1 MDFDPVSVAHPE
13 PYAMN
18 SHSQS
23 DYRIGSLIWAA
34 GLFFVGLVL
43 LLFNFGVFD
52 PYEPLVQYILTGI
65 LALSAVGF
73 FLAYFSSRRDWA
85 QLIPAWTLLAL
96 AAMALLSVN
105 PSLDQRLNAA
115 VLFIG
120 LALAFAHIYL
130 LDRVERW
137 WAIIPGGFMLVLG
150 VVIALSSVVASVEA
164 LGAAL
169 FIGMG
174 LVFLLLYFLAGRRQ
188 WWALVPGSVLLLLGF
203 FIFSV
208 GSENE
213 RTLLRWWPAILMA
226 IGALVGVTAYRR
238 KPHKRRLTIH
248 SAPAQRSA
256 TPSPQGEAPVAGPQ
270 TTQPRAQIGDYSRP
284 APGATVEILPDPDE

>member
-1 MDFDPVSVAHPE
+1 
-13 PYAMN
+13 MN
-18 SHSQS
+18 SRSQS

-34 GLFFVGLVL
+34 GLFLVGLVL

-52 PYEPLVQYILTGI
+52 PYEPLVQYILAGL

-73 FLAYFSSRRDWA
+73 FVAYFSTRRDWA

-105 PSLDQRLNAA
+105 PAIDQRLNAA

-130 LDRVERW
+130 LDRAEHW

-150 VVIALSSVVASVEA
+150 VGIGLSSVVANVEA

-174 LVFLLLYFLAGRRQ
+174 LVFLLLYFLVGRRQ

-203 FIFSV
+203 FVFSV

-213 RTLLRWWPAILMA
+213 RTLLRWWPVILMV
-226 IGALVGVTAYRR
+226 IGVIVGVTAYRR
-238 KPHKRRLTIH
+238 KPRKRLTVN
-248 SAPAQRSA
+248 SAPAQRSSA
-256 TPSPQGEAPVAGPQ
+256 SPSQKDKPAGPQ
-270 TTQPRAQIGDYSRP
+270 PRTQIGDYSRP
-284 APGATVEILPDPDE
+284 APGATVEILPDPESEASGKG

>member
-1 MDFDPVSVAHPE
+1 MNAH
-13 PYAMN
+13 N
-18 SHSQS
+18 QS

-34 GLFFVGLVL
+34 GLFLIGLVL

-52 PYEPLVQYILTGI
+52 PYKPLVQYILAGL

-73 FLAYFSSRRDWA
+73 FVAYFSARRDWA

-96 AAMALLSVN
+96 AAMALLSAN
-105 PSLDQRLNAA
+105 PALDQRLNAA

-130 LDRVERW
+130 LDRTERW

-150 VVIALSSVVASVEA
+150 VVIGLSSVIASVEA

-174 LVFLLLYFLAGRRQ
+174 TVFLLLYFLAGRRQ
-188 WWALVPGSVLLLLGF
+188 WWALVPGSVLLILGF
-203 FIFSV
+203 FVFSV
-208 GSENE
+208 GGEGG
-213 RTLLRWWPAILMA
+213 RTFLRWWPVILMA
-226 IGALVGVTAYRR
+226 IGALVGATAYRR
-238 KPHKRRLTIH
+238 KPRSKRLTVN
-248 SAPAQRSA
+248 SAPAQRASA
-256 TPSPQGEAPVAGPQ
+256 SLAQKDKPADP
-270 TTQPRAQIGDYSRP
+270 QPRAQIGDYSRP
-284 APGATVEILPDPDE
+284 APGATVEILPDPEE

>member
-1 MDFDPVSVAHPE
+1 
-13 PYAMN
+13 MN

-23 DYRIGSLIWAA
+23 DYRLGSLIWAA
-34 GLFFVGLVL
+34 GLFLVGLLL

-52 PYEPLVQYILTGI
+52 PYEPLVQYILAGL
-65 LALSAVGF
+65 LAVSAIGF
-73 FLAYFSSRRDWA
+73 FVAYFSSHRDWA

-120 LALAFAHIYL
+120 LALAFANIYL
-130 LDRVERW
+130 LDRAERW

-150 VVIALSSVVASVEA
+150 VVIALSSVVASVEV

-174 LVFLLLYFLAGRRQ
+174 LVFLLLYFLVGRRQ

-203 FIFSV
+203 FVFSV

-213 RTLLRWWPAILMA
+213 RVLLRWWPVILMV
-226 IGALVGVTAYRR
+226 IGAIVGVTAYRR
-238 KPHKRRLTIH
+238 KPGKRLTVH
-248 SAPAQRSA
+248 SAPSSSRRSSSGQQEKTT
-256 TPSPQGEAPVAGPQ
+256 TPS
-270 TTQPRAQIGDYSRP
+270 TSQPPRGQIGDYSRP
-284 APGATVEILPDPDE
+284 APGATVEVLPEPEE